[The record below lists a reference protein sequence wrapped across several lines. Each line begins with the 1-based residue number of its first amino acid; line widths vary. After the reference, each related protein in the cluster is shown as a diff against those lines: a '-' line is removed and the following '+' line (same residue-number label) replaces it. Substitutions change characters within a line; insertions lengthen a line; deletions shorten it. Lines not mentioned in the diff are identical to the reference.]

1 MLENILMWFNS
12 ATAIELLVLFL
23 IWYKLLS
30 GHKGLSLLWPEAIA
44 FEKCHI
50 KVILGRESLQ
60 LIVTWWHN
68 NLKVI
73 GSIESC
79 HMLHN
84 KSKLSVR
91 VLKCR
96 VNNIP
101 TAMTLRSW
109 LRIYGTR
116 IYVKWHWFNDSNQI
130 DKSLHSFLIQLF
142 FPMASCDKSYLLYF
156 CFTPPLPLL
165 LPHLP
170 LCQQWC
176 NT

>member
-30 GHKGLSLLWPEAIA
+30 GHNGLSLLWPEAIA

-50 KVILGRESLQ
+50 KVILGRESSQ
-60 LIVTWWHN
+60 LIVTWCHN
-68 NLKVI
+68 NLKVT

-84 KSKLSVR
+84 KSKFPWAVF
-91 VLKCR
+91 KCR
-96 VNNIP
+96 LNSTP

-109 LRIYGTR
+109 HRIYGPR
-116 IYVKWHWFNDSNQI
+116 ICVKWHWFNDLNQI

-142 FPMASCDKSYLLYF
+142 FSNGFM
-156 CFTPPLPLL
+156 
-165 LPHLP
+165 
-170 LCQQWC
+170 
-176 NT
+176 

>member
-1 MLENILMWFNS
+1 MICYNLFKS
-12 ATAIELLVLFL
+12 ATTVLELLVLFL

-30 GHKGLSLLWPEAIA
+30 RHKGHSLLWPEAIA

-79 HMLHN
+79 NMLHN

-109 LRIYGTR
+109 LRIYGPR
-116 IYVKWHWFNDSNQI
+116 IYVKGHCFKELNQI
-130 DKSLHSFLIQLF
+130 DKLLYYFLIQLF
-142 FPMASCDKSYLLYF
+142 F
-156 CFTPPLPLL
+156 
-165 LPHLP
+165 
-170 LCQQWC
+170 
-176 NT
+176 